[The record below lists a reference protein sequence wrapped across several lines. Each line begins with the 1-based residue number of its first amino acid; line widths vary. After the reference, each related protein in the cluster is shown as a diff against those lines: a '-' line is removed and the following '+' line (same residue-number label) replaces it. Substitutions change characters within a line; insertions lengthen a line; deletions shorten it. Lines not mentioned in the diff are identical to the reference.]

1 MKKLITI
8 SIYPFLRTMSICQ
21 GDSEVVKLTYDS
33 VSDYWDSFTLLGVD
47 YDFQLDYRLTGNPQD
62 HIKVYKNTGN
72 NIDLNK
78 PLKNV
83 WVKIII

>member
-8 SIYPFLRTMSICQ
+8 SIYPFLRAMSVCQ

-33 VSDYWDSFTLLGVD
+33 VSDYWGSFTLLGVD
-47 YDFQLDYRLTGNPQD
+47 YDFQLDYKLMGSSQD

-72 NIDLNK
+72 SIDLDK

-83 WVKIII
+83 WIKIII